1 MHMDLKLLTDYLWAA
16 SIDDQT
22 ADQKLDLLLAQIQAD
37 VIANA
42 VSELIET
49 GPCEVW
55 TGCMELLSILAGRF
69 PQLWQQLILALET
82 RTDLGTLDQ
91 LSGLALLKSSN
102 RLPKSG
108 QIQQMANELV
118 DLDELQEWTEKSLIE
133 QLTEG
138 PDSALPILL
147 RLGDM
152 QEHDR
157 QDVIRDL
164 LHLADQKLQKQL
176 QNWFSMIPQANLKQN
191 KHEDAS
197 TRHSQFAQDL
207 RFGGWVTDLTA
218 AGQFGAG
225 IEVNDSEMGEVSHC
239 FVLGGSWSQGVRLF
253 DYAEADI
260 SEPVNLPQLPFGRTI
275 CTHPTLVKKWVL
287 ALLDQGWQKDFVGS
301 PQMWTAGY
309 LRHELISWTAED
321 QQVWEN
327 WTEILVNRNPVNVT
341 HDALAHDAEIV
352 CQSVLHWFEVDPI
365 AAELITEFTQ
375 KSEIGKRDDRWQST
389 VRIWFERVL
398 GPKMQGY
405 ILRLQA
411 MSFFWLAIAES
422 NLNQSDDWLHKA
434 RASARLSMDLSD
446 PARVVAHHP
455 FVQKAAEI
463 AMPL

>member
-1 MHMDLKLLTDYLWAA
+1 MDLKLLTDYLMAA

-22 ADQKLDLLLAQIQAD
+22 ADQKLDLLLAQIEPD
-37 VIANA
+37 IIANA

-55 TGCMELLSILAGRF
+55 AGCMELLGILAGRF

-108 QIQQMANELV
+108 QILQMASELV
-118 DLDELQEWTEKSLIE
+118 DLDELQVWTENSLIE

-138 PDSALPILL
+138 PDSALPILQ
-147 RLGDM
+147 RLGEM
-152 QEHDR
+152 QEPDR
-157 QDVIRDL
+157 QEVIRDL
-164 LHLADQKLQKQL
+164 THSAGPTLQKQL
-176 QNWFSMIPQANLKQN
+176 QNWFSMIPTDIQKQN
-191 KHEDAS
+191 KGEDGS
-197 TRHSQFAQDL
+197 TGNSEFAGDL
-207 RFGGWVTDLTA
+207 RFSGWVTDLTA

-225 IEVNDSEMGEVSHC
+225 IEFNDSQMGEVAHR
-239 FVLGGSWSQGVRLF
+239 FVLGGGWSQGVRLF

-260 SEPVNLPQLPFGRTI
+260 SEPGVLPQLPSGRTI

-287 ALLDQGWQKDFVGS
+287 ALLDQGWQKDFARN

-309 LRHELISWTAED
+309 LRHELFSWTAED
-321 QQVWEN
+321 QKIWEN
-327 WTEILVNRNPVNVT
+327 WTEILVDRNPVNVSQES
-341 HDALAHDAEIV
+341 LIQDAEVV
-352 CQSVLHWFEVDPI
+352 CQSVLHWFESDPI

-375 KSEIGKRDDRWQST
+375 RNQFDKKDDRWQST

-398 GPKMQGY
+398 GPKMQEY

-411 MSFFWLAIAES
+411 MSFFWLATAES
-422 NLNQSDDWLHKA
+422 GLNHGDDWLHKA